1 MGNTHLSLQDSF
13 LNQARQENMMV
24 VIHLTNG
31 TKLEGRVKG
40 FDNFTLVL
48 NNNGRVHL
56 VYKHAI
62 STIIPLK
69 SGAAFVNHNKVSC
82 PGKKELE
89 ALAEKYKK
97 K

>member
-1 MGNTHLSLQDSF
+1 MGNSGLSLQDSF
-13 LNQARQENMMV
+13 LNQARQKNLL
-24 VIHLTNG
+24 VIVQLTNG
-31 TKLEGRVKG
+31 AKLEGKVRG

-48 NNNGRVHL
+48 NNNGREHL
-56 VYKHAI
+56 IYKHAV

-69 SGAAFVNHNKVSC
+69 EKLI
-82 PGKKELE
+82 PEQKKTSSPPKEALD

>member
-1 MGNTHLSLQDSF
+1 MGSSSVSLQDSF
-13 LNQARQENMMV
+13 LNQARQENLMV
-24 VIHLTNG
+24 AVHLTNG
-31 TKLEGRVKG
+31 AKLEGKVRG

-48 NNNGRVHL
+48 NNNGREHL
-56 VYKHAI
+56 IYKHAI

-69 SGAAFVNHNKVSC
+69 SGAIVNQDKMGC
-82 PGKKELE
+82 PKRKELE